1 MTCAHLGIPLEELQH
16 TAYIKSWLRHLKND
30 SSFIISAAAHANKA
44 FNYLIGE
51 SVSTENESTE
61 PLAYAA

>member
-1 MTCAHLGIPLEELQH
+1 MTCAHLGIPLGELQH
-16 TAYIKSWLRHLKND
+16 TSYIQSWLKHLNND

-51 SVSTENESTE
+51 AVSIENESTE